1 MVEHFWK
8 IWPWI
13 LAIVDLLAATAVT
26 IHAVLWKRDARS
38 VIAWVGLAWLAPLLG
53 SLAYVALGINRIER
67 RAVALRVRRRR
78 NRRHLFPFAR
88 KTATVPGSTSGPPD
102 TSGTS
107 DSVPCGPQASADARG
122 SSPEF
127 EQLHAAFTGLARLG
141 RQLTSRDLLP
151 GNRVVALRD
160 GDEAYPAMLRALDGA
175 QRSIA
180 LASYI
185 FDSDRV
191 GSRFREAL
199 VRARRRGV
207 LVRVLVDDVGAHYS
221 RPNMVRLLQQDD
233 VPTAA
238 FLPVRLPRISRYT
251 NLRNHRKLLVVDGKI
266 GFTGGTNI
274 REGHQLNLQPSSPV
288 QCLHFQLEGPVVG
301 HLQETFAVDWEFT
314 TGESLRGSAWF
325 PDLECVGPVWARGIA
340 SGPDEDFETLNDT
353 LLGALSVA
361 RESVRIVCP
370 YFVPSMP
377 LIHALTVTA
386 MRGVDVEITI
396 PERTNIPFVA
406 WAALGQAGQ
415 YLRKGCRV
423 LLSPTPF
430 DHTKLMVVDRQWV
443 LIGSTNWDARSLR
456 LNFEFNVECYDRD
469 LASQLHEVAGEK
481 MRHARELTWDEL
493 QRQSLALRLRNGLS
507 RLLTP
512 YL

>member
-1 MVEHFWK
+1 
-8 IWPWI
+8 
-13 LAIVDLLAATAVT
+13 
-26 IHAVLWKRDARS
+26 
-38 VIAWVGLAWLAPLLG
+38 
-53 SLAYVALGINRIER
+53 
-67 RAVALRVRRRR
+67 
-78 NRRHLFPFAR
+78 
-88 KTATVPGSTSGPPD
+88 
-102 TSGTS
+102 
-107 DSVPCGPQASADARG
+107 
-122 SSPEF
+122 
-127 EQLHAAFTGLARLG
+127 
-141 RQLTSRDLLP
+141 
-151 GNRVVALRD
+151 
-160 GDEAYPAMLRALDGA
+160 
-175 QRSIA
+175 
-180 LASYI
+180 
-185 FDSDRV
+185 
-191 GSRFREAL
+191 
-199 VRARRRGV
+199 V

-251 NLRNHRKLLVVDGKI
+251 NLRNHRKLLVVDGRI

-361 RESVRIVCP
+361 RKSVRIVCP

-386 MRGVDVEITI
+386 MRGVDVEIAI

-415 YLRKGCRV
+415 YLQKGCRV

-456 LNFEFNVECYDRD
+456 LNFEFNVECYDRE

>member
-1 MVEHFWK
+1 MAEQFWK

-26 IHAVLWKRDARS
+26 VHAVLWKRDARS

-78 NRRHLFPFAR
+78 KRRHLFPFAR
-88 KTATVPGSTSGPPD
+88 KAEPGPGSLPPVPPD
-102 TSGTS
+102 PP
-107 DSVPCGPQASADARG
+107 VPQGCGGARG

-127 EQLHAAFTGLARLG
+127 QRQHAAFAGLARLG
-141 RQLTSRDLLP
+141 HHLTSRDLLP
-151 GNRVVALRD
+151 GNRVVALRN
-160 GDEAYPAMLRALDGA
+160 GDEAYPAMLQALDGA
-175 QRSIA
+175 ERSIG

-191 GSRFREAL
+191 GTRFREAL

-207 LVRVLVDDVGAHYS
+207 PVRVLVDDVGAHYS

-266 GFTGGTNI
+266 GFTGGTNL
-274 REGHQLNLQPSSPV
+274 REGHQLDLRPSSPV
-288 QCLHFQLEGPVVG
+288 QCLHFQLEGPVVT

-314 TGESLRGSAWF
+314 TGESLRGSTWF
-325 PDLECVGPVWARGIA
+325 PDLESVGPVWARGIA

-361 RESVRIVCP
+361 RDSVRIVCP

-386 MRGVDVEITI
+386 MRGVEVEIAI
-396 PERTNIPFVA
+396 PERTNVPFVA

-423 LLSPTPF
+423 FLTASPF

-456 LNFEFNVECYDRD
+456 LNFEFNVECYDRE
-469 LASQLHEVAGEK
+469 LASQLHDVAGEK
-481 MRHARELTWDEL
+481 IRRGRELTWDEL